1 MRQFEA
7 LRAIGQP
14 LPRVDGPAKV
24 SGRAEYAADHQGPN
38 GAAVAHA
45 YVVTSTVP
53 AGQVLSMDV
62 KRAQAVPGVLAVL
75 TPFNAPKLDMEAP
88 PTVPYQMEALE
99 VLSPPMFVLQ
109 GQEVRW
115 FGCTI
120 GLVVADTF
128 EAARHAASL
137 VTAEYSDGQPKL
149 DAKRHLDE
157 AFVPE
162 KLLIPLPPEGGRGDV
177 ERGLGQAAA
186 TVDQHYVTPDESHAQ
201 MEMGAT
207 VAWWEDGKLTVQ
219 TTSQDVCAWQQS
231 LCNTFHLP
239 RDKVRVLSRFIGGGF
254 GGKNGSWDH
263 APLAAMAARVVERPV
278 KLVMTR
284 QQMFSL
290 HGHRQKHWQRIRL
303 GAKPDGTLTAID
315 QDILVQTSLTRP
327 FVEHT
332 AETTPMIYACP
343 NVHWRH
349 RGVTTHTP
357 LATIMRAP
365 GSAPGMFALESAMDE
380 LAEALGLDPIELRRA
395 NFATHDP
402 DNSKPWSSNSLL
414 QCFEQGAARFGWE
427 RRAAK
432 PGTMQ
437 DGRWLVGMGMA
448 TATYPAQRMPCAA
461 RVVMAA
467 DGRVTVQLA
476 ATDVGTGTYTILT
489 QIAADALGV
498 PPAWVTV
505 EMGDTDLPQTPGS
518 GGSWGAASF
527 GTAVL
532 EAGQACQAA
541 VLKLVRSDDASPLR
555 GLDNAG
561 VTSTDGVL
569 QSVGDPSRS
578 EPYSAI
584 LRRHGRTSIMGE
596 AQTAPT
602 LASRLMSSH
611 AFGAQFCEVRV
622 DRDTGEVR
630 VPRFVGA
637 YGVGKLLNPRTARS
651 QLLGGICWGLGMA
664 LTEEMVLDH
673 RHGHYVNADLAE
685 YHIPVNAD
693 VRDVEVVFVEEA
705 DSMLTPLGA
714 KGLGEIGIVG
724 VAAAVANAV
733 WHATGVRLRDLP
745 LTPEKVLAGLPE

>member
-24 SGRAEYAADHQGPN
+24 SGRATYAADHTQDL
-38 GAAVAHA
+38 VYA
-45 YVVTSTVP
+45 YAVTSTVA
-53 AGQVLSMDV
+53 AGQVVSMDI
-62 KRAQAVPGVLAVL
+62 KAAQAVPGVLTVL
-75 TPFNAPKLDMEAP
+75 TPFNAPKLDTKAL
-88 PTVPYQMEALE
+88 PTVPYEQAALE
-99 VLSPPMFVLQ
+99 VLSPPLFVLQ
-109 GQEVRW
+109 DREIRW
-115 FGCTI
+115 FGALI
-120 GLVVADTF
+120 GLVVAETF
-128 EAARHAASL
+128 EAARYAASL
-137 VTAEYSDGQPKL
+137 VTAEYTEGHPKL

-162 KLLIPLPPEGGRGDV
+162 TLLIPLPPEGGRGDV
-177 ERGLGQAAA
+177 ARGLEAATA
-186 TVDQHYVTPDESHAQ
+186 TVDHQYVTPDESHAQ

-207 VAWWEDGKLTVQ
+207 VASWQDGKLTVQ
-219 TTSQDVCAWQQS
+219 TTSQDVCGWQQS

-239 RDKVRVLSRFIGGGF
+239 KEQVRVVSKYIGGGF
-254 GGKNGSWDH
+254 GGKNGTWDH
-263 APLAAMAARVVERPV
+263 MPLAAMAAQVVGRPV
-278 KLVMTR
+278 KMVMTR

-303 GAKPDGTLTAID
+303 GAKADGALTAID
-315 QDILVQTSLTRP
+315 QEILVQTSLTRP

-332 AETTPMIYACP
+332 AETTGMIYACP

-349 RGVTTHTP
+349 QGVTTHTP

-380 LAEALGLDPIELRRA
+380 LAEALDMDAIELRRR
-395 NFATHDP
+395 NHATHDP
-402 DNSKPWSSNSLL
+402 ENKKPWSSNSLL
-414 QCFEQGAARFGWE
+414 QCFEQGAERFGWS
-427 RRAAK
+427 RRTPT
-432 PGTMQ
+432 PGSMR

-448 TATYPAQRMPCAA
+448 SATYPAQRMPCAA
-461 RVVMAA
+461 RVVMQA

-476 ATDVGTGTYTILT
+476 ATDIGTGTYTILT
-489 QIAADALGV
+489 QVAADALGI

-505 EMGDTDLPQTPGS
+505 EMGDTDLPPTAGS
-518 GGSWGAASF
+518 GGSWGAASYS
-527 GTAVL
+527 TAVL
-532 EAGQACQAA
+532 EAGQSLQTAI
-541 VLKLVRSDDASPLR
+541 LKLVRSDDASPLR

-561 VTSTDGVL
+561 VTATDGVL
-569 QSVGDPSRS
+569 QSISDPGRS

-584 LRRHGRTSIMGE
+584 LRRHGKESLTAE
-596 AQTAPT
+596 AQTQPT
-602 LASRLMSSH
+602 LASKLVSSH

-622 DRDTGEVR
+622 DPDTGEVR

-637 YGVGKLLNPRTARS
+637 YGVGKLLNPHTARS

-685 YHIPVNAD
+685 YHIPVCAD
-693 VRDVEVVFVEEA
+693 LRDIEVLFVEEE
-705 DSMLTPLGA
+705 DTMLTPLGA

-733 WHATGVRLRDLP
+733 WHATGTRVRDLP
-745 LTPEKVLAGLPE
+745 ITLDKMLAGLPE